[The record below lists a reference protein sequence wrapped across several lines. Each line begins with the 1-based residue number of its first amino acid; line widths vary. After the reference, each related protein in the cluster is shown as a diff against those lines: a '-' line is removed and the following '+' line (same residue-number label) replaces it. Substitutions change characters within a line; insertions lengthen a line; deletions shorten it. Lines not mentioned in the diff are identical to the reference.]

1 MTMLQRPGFP
11 NLSVK
16 LYENYDAWL
25 DNRYLELA
33 ATITTLTMRD
43 GLFGRNEGIL
53 QFYDSKNLH
62 TKMNGD
68 QIIQVSVA
76 NSNSNKTFNRIYGC
90 KHFAVSVDQKCDNIL
105 AIQLGPIH
113 EIINLKFSRCFF
125 NDAGESIKE
134 MLGVIYQDMPHLTP
148 PINSINTYVP
158 RVPWTSNLKEYI
170 EWVRE
175 ISLAVE
181 SDQFVFVWEDIY
193 GINMMDYAFMIA
205 QEAVQM
211 VVGDPRTVGQMVDE
225 LKYPMAYD
233 FEWLTKA
240 NRFTRNPMANA
251 TFYAHSFLDNTIP
264 RIVTGDGHNSVLVS
278 RSGGYSELTYR
289 NAYEEALRLGTMSQ
303 YDGYATCKLTGNFE
317 LTPGTRI
324 AFADPKNQFL
334 TYFYVDEVV
343 HEVSNNQSLTT
354 LYMFTN
360 GQALQPVEPIK
371 VKNEL
376 KPDTSNQDNPSEP
389 QRTKNS

>member
-25 DNRYLELA
+25 NNRYLELA
-33 ATITTLTMRD
+33 ATVTTLTMRD
-43 GLFGRNEGIL
+43 GLYGRNEGIL
-53 QFYDSKNLH
+53 QFYDAKNLH

-76 NSNSNKTFNRIYGC
+76 NANSKKILNRIYGC
-90 KHFAVSVDQKCDNIL
+90 KHFSVAVDKKGDTIIAV
-105 AIQLGPIH
+105 QLGLIH

-134 MLGVIYQDMPHLTP
+134 MLGAIYLDMPLVIP

-175 ISLAVE
+175 TSLAVD
-181 SDQFVFVWEDIY
+181 SDQFVFIWEDIY
-193 GINMMDYAFMIA
+193 GINMMDYEFMTK
-205 QEAVQM
+205 QEAIQC
-211 VVGDPRTVGQMVDE
+211 VVGDPGTIGQMVNE
-225 LKYPMAYD
+225 LEYPMAYD

-240 NRFTRNPMANA
+240 NSFVRNPMKNA
-251 TFYAHSFLDNTIP
+251 TFYAHSFLDNQLP
-264 RIVTGDGHNSVLVS
+264 RIITGDGHNSVLVS
-278 RSGGYSELTYR
+278 RSGSYSEMTYR
-289 NAYEEALRLGTMSQ
+289 NAYEEALRLGTMAQ

-317 LTPGTRI
+317 LTPGLKI
-324 AFADPKNQFL
+324 AFNDPKSQFK
-334 TYFYVDEVV
+334 TYFYIDEVV
-343 HEVSNNQSLTT
+343 HEISNNQSITT

-360 GQALQPVEPIK
+360 GAALEPVEPIK

-376 KPDTSNQDNPSEP
+376 KPNTSA
-389 QRTKNS
+389 